1 MNIYDALNQGDGS
14 LREPHFTSLLFYL
27 FKHSKEEFPNHPF
40 LDLFITR
47 YAPEFPSTNECEF
60 DLETDIKIE
69 EILFHNN
76 FRRDTDIIVLLRHN
90 GILKILN
97 IENKINNLAFQNDQ
111 INDQHNLLSALYPNS
126 EILNILILPYS
137 IDENINLGNNIN
149 IIYWHAENSSL
160 IQVISGYINDITT
173 NNDLLPENLHFLN
186 SCLGLFNK
194 FSYVLEQ
201 DRLSNENM
209 PRGPRN
215 ILRLSMYQ
223 YLSNIADNWENENYF
238 PENPENVTVSQLL
251 SVFERDVQAHMEIDF
266 PNNYNEK
273 LAKFR
278 RGAYEAQPKIVTIN
292 EKNRVSFNISN
303 PNDKR
308 LFYYP
313 DSPDG
318 NNLGRWKDRRIKP
331 IRLMN
336 EDNQYLIYWKDN
348 QTNDIRTEVYVPQ
361 D

>member
-27 FKHSKEEFPNHPF
+27 FKHSKDEFPNQSF
-40 LDLFITR
+40 LDIFITR
-47 YAPEFPSTNECEF
+47 YAPEFPRTNECEF

-76 FRRDTDIIVLLRHN
+76 LRRDTDIIVLLRHN

-111 INDQHNLLSALYPNS
+111 ISDQHNLLSALYPNS

-137 IDENINLGNNIN
+137 VDENINLGNNIN
-149 IIYWHAENSSL
+149 KIYWHAENSSL
-160 IQVISGYINDITT
+160 IQEISGYINDITT

-215 ILRLSMYQ
+215 ILRCSMYQ
-223 YLSNIADNWENENYF
+223 YLANIAYKWETKFPGNTENI
-238 PENPENVTVSQLL
+238 TVSQLL
-251 SVFERDVQAHMEIDF
+251 SVFEEDVRNDMEIDF

-273 LAKFR
+273 LAKFK
-278 RGAYEAQPKIVTIN
+278 RGAYEAQPKIMTIN
-292 EKNRVSFNISN
+292 EKNRVSFYISN

-313 DSPDG
+313 DSSDG

-348 QTNDIRTEVYVPQ
+348 QTNDIRTDIYVPQ

>member
-14 LREPHFTSLLFYL
+14 LREPHFTSLLFYIL
-27 FKHSKEEFPNHPF
+27 KHSKEEFPDQSF
-40 LDLFITR
+40 LDLFITK
-47 YAPEFPSTNECEF
+47 YAPDFPITTECEF

-69 EILFHNN
+69 EILLHNN
-76 FRRDTDIIVLLRHN
+76 FRRDTDIIVLLRNN
-90 GILKILN
+90 GLLKILN

-111 INDQHNLLSALYPNS
+111 ISDQHNLLSALYPNS

-137 IDENINLGNNIN
+137 VAENINNGNNIN
-149 IIYWHAENSSL
+149 IIYWYAENNSL
-160 IQVISGYINDITT
+160 IQIISDYINDITT

-194 FSYVLEQ
+194 FSFVLEQ
-201 DRLSNENM
+201 DQLSNENM

-215 ILRLSMYQ
+215 ILRHSMYQ
-223 YLSNIADNWENENYF
+223 YLSNIAANWETEFLGNT
-238 PENPENVTVSQLL
+238 ENVTVRQLL
-251 SVFERDVQAHMEIDF
+251 SQFEKDVRNDMEVDF
-266 PNNYNEK
+266 PNDYNEK
-273 LAKFR
+273 LAQFR
-278 RGAYEAQPKIVTIN
+278 RGALEAQPKIMTIN
-292 EKNRVSFNISN
+292 EKNRVSFKVISN
-303 PNDKR
+303 PNVKL

-313 DSPDG
+313 DSHDG

-331 IRLMN
+331 IQLMN

-348 QTNDIRTEVYVPQ
+348 QTNEIRTEIYVPQ